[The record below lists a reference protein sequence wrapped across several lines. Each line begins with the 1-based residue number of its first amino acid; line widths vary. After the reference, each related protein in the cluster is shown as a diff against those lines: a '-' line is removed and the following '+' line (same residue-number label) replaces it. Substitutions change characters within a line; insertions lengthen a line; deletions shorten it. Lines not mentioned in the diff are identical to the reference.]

1 MLKGIYTPII
11 TPFDADENINYGALE
26 HNLDRWG
33 KTGLDG
39 ILVLGSN
46 GEFPYLSSKEKFEL
60 VKFVKSHFSSK
71 KKLIVGTSCEST
83 RETIEFSEKIAQV
96 GVDAVVL
103 LPSNYFKGAMKEDLL
118 YRYFTD
124 VADSVSV
131 PVMLYN
137 MPLNTGINLSSS
149 LIAKL
154 SKHPNIVGIKDTSGN
169 IVQLAEIVRDTDDDF
184 AVFAGNAGYLLP
196 ALAVGARGATLAL
209 ANILPEACCEL
220 VALFKEGKLDEAKA
234 LQLKLIEI
242 NFLVTGR
249 FGIPGLKA
257 ALDMLG
263 YQGGYPRRPLLPISD
278 EGRAMVERALKASG
292 ASLSGRSADRSR

>member
-11 TPFDADENINYGALE
+11 TPFDAKERINYEGLA

-33 KTGLDG
+33 KTDLDG

-46 GEFPYLSSKEKFEL
+46 GEFPYLTPKEKLEM
-60 VKFVKSHFSSK
+60 VRFVKGNFNAK
-71 KKLIVGTSCEST
+71 KKLIVATSCEST
-83 RETIEFSEKIAQV
+83 RETIEFSRKVAQV

-118 YRYFTD
+118 YRYFAD
-124 VADSVSV
+124 VADSVPV

-149 LIAKL
+149 LVARL
-154 SKHPNIVGIKDTSGN
+154 AKHPNIVGIKDTSGN
-169 IVQLAEIVRDTDDDF
+169 IVQLAEMVRDTDDDF

-209 ANILPEACCEL
+209 ANILPEACCNL
-220 VALFKEGKLDEAKA
+220 VGLFKQGKLKEARE
-234 LQLKLIEI
+234 LQLQLIEI
-242 NFLVTGR
+242 NTLVTGR

-257 ALDMLG
+257 ALDLLG
-263 YQGGYPRRPLLPISD
+263 YQGGFPRRPLLPISE
-278 EGRAMVERALKASG
+278 EGRAVVARSLRQLGALS
-292 ASLSGRSADRSR
+292 